1 MYISDAEWLFN
12 TVDIGTTVFI
22 VGSLMSRLKLAG
34 QVAALGLVASLL
46 VLLTWKVVQSD
57 QIERRPGLH
66 EGEAADGGGL
76 RPEAAER
83 RGLPAALVAA
93 REGRRDQLLGR
104 LVRPVQERG
113 SALPVG
119 VRALSQTGSPSSAST
134 RPTSPATAARSS
146 AKYGVSYPNVRDP
159 NGRVLSDYGGL
170 PIPRTFVV
178 ARSGRVHAVHLRR
191 GARGAARER
200 DQGGAR
206 SVRLLAAAFA
216 ALALVA
222 VPAAVAS
229 EEHPT
234 SLEIQQELW
243 CDDCQT
249 TLDEANAVTYTP
261 HIMGFIRSR
270 IAAGETKT
278 QIKNEAVVKYRYH
291 VSLVSSKSVAPQT
304 TLADLEDEV
313 MCPVCHTT
321 LDQSSSG
328 AARQIKTFISQRIAA
343 GDSKNEIKDELVA
356 DYGPQILAAP
366 PKKGFDLL
374 AWLLPH
380 RGRARRRA
388 RPRGARLAL
397 EPRER

>member
-1 MYISDAEWLFN
+1 M
-12 TVDIGTTVFI
+12 
-22 VGSLMSRLKLAG
+22 
-34 QVAALGLVASLL
+34 
-46 VLLTWKVVQSD
+46 
-57 QIERRPGLH
+57 
-66 EGEAADGGGL
+66 
-76 RPEAAER
+76 
-83 RGLPAALVAA
+83 
-93 REGRRDQLLGR
+93 
-104 LVRPVQERG
+104 
-113 SALPVG
+113 
-119 VRALSQTGSPSSAST
+119 
-134 RPTSPATAARSS
+134 
-146 AKYGVSYPNVRDP
+146 
-159 NGRVLSDYGGL
+159 
-170 PIPRTFVV
+170 
-178 ARSGRVHAVHLRR
+178 
-191 GARGAARER
+191 
-200 DQGGAR
+200 
-206 SVRLLAAAFA
+206 RLLAAAFA

-291 VSLVSSKSVAPQT
+291 VSLLSSKSVAPQT

-313 MCPVCHTT
+313 MCPVCNTT

-343 GDSKNEIKDELVA
+343 GASKNEIKDELVA

-374 AWLLPH
+374 AWLLPIVGVLVGGLVLAALAWRWS
-380 RGRARRRA
+380 RGSGEPAPA
-388 RPRGARLAL
+388 VAGVDPAL
-397 EPRER
+397 ELRIDEELARFDEG